1 MKRLFTAL
9 IGVGLIASLY
19 GYDKSGY
26 YPDPLSLTGNGT
38 ISGSWTVGGN
48 IIGSSNI
55 FVSQRAKIGLDG
67 ASGNSYIMS
76 DTGDIMKFYTGGAKS
91 FEIGTSSIN
100 TTVALNVLGNLEVVS
115 GDLIAGG
122 QIINA
127 GGLTLNTNDDIDM
140 GNQTMAFGYSSQ
152 NNMARLVTGTDVR
165 TTSNV
170 VWEANGSSM
179 TVNQP
184 LYCNQ
189 TITMSAAKNV
199 LLTGDSYIGL
209 LGANP
214 ITSPKLVFADG
225 NTDLRGGGGGTTS
238 SLNMWVNG
246 AEVLEV
252 AASSVTVKQPLYI
265 DSGLIANTYLR
276 LKTFSTAELMGINP
290 DVVGKL
296 YYNSSTNKVCVSTGT
311 TMGAFG
317 SIAVGDYF
325 K

>member
-48 IIGSSNI
+48 I

-76 DTGDIMKFYTGGAKS
+76 DTGDIMKFYTNGIKA
-91 FEIGTSSIN
+91 FEIGTSSI
-100 TTVALNVLGNLEVVS
+100 T
-115 GDLIAGG
+115 
-122 QIINA
+122 
-127 GGLTLNTNDDIDM
+127 
-140 GNQTMAFGYSSQ
+140 
-152 NNMARLVTGTDVR
+152 
-165 TTSNV
+165 
-170 VWEANGSSM
+170 
-179 TVNQP
+179 
-184 LYCNQ
+184 CNQ

-199 LLTGDSYIGL
+199 LLTGDSYVGL
-209 LGANP
+209 MGANP
-214 ITSPKLVFADG
+214 LLSPKLVFTDG
-225 NTDLRGGGGGTTS
+225 NTDLRGGGWGTTS
-238 SLNMWVNG
+238 SLNMWVNS

-317 SIAVGDYF
+317 SIAVGDFF